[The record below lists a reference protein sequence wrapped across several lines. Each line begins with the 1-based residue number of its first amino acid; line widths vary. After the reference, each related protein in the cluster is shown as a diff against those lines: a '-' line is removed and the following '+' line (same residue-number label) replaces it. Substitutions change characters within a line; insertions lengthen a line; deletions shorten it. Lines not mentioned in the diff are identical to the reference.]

1 MAKNNSN
8 YYDNVEVTNFN
19 LQAHREVAQIWT
31 QEDSSLGIM
40 RWGYTNTYPQS
51 LVNLIEQS
59 PIAKPTVKRTSK
71 FYQGA
76 GFEGENEIIS
86 NRGLTLKNIVSI
98 MADDYSMWEAFAV
111 QCNYNLEGKV
121 TSINPIRIADLRFN
135 KFDELNYASK
145 VGYHY
150 NYGRNSLIKKQ
161 VEHSVNRG
169 DIKWF
174 NRFNPNV
181 VLEQIKETD
190 GGIGNYL
197 GQVLY
202 HAESGHS
209 SYPVSPL
216 QAPINYLLSDIE
228 NSILIRKET
237 STGFI
242 SSYLMKTSLDSE
254 DPTLIALEGA
264 ISESQGARGFGKIIT
279 FSGLDPETL
288 NSTLLEEIGSGGAG
302 SKAVIESATLTYE
315 LDHRVITG
323 AYQIPPALAGVDN
336 STGFSG
342 EDLAEAYFVFNAITQ
357 NGRDAI
363 EAQLNR
369 ILENS
374 IFNTKSIK
382 IKKLSLE
389 DEELAPMGEEVV
401 TEQTMSA
408 NAVFS
413 DMTGKQ
419 MQGLQRA
426 VRKYNKGE
434 ISRPQASQVL
444 QGFGLTDDQIAVWL
458 DD

>member
-181 VLEQIKETD
+181 VLEQIKETE

>member
-181 VLEQIKETD
+181 VLEQIKETE

-202 HAESGHS
+202 HAESGLS

>member
-202 HAESGHS
+202 HAESGLS